1 MATVR
6 CEPREDGGVEVI
18 GSGNLNQGEA
28 ALLIAQIAQ
37 AARQADLEAGQ
48 PPPAAGTNVEAAI
61 AFVEPSAVGLLPGE
75 PQKAYCLLTLHFGA
89 AVIGIPIRNVEG
101 QKLGRI
107 LMVASAD
114 DVVSN

>member
-6 CEPREDGGVEVI
+6 CEPRQDSEVEVI
-18 GSGNLNQGEA
+18 GSGKLNQGEA

-37 AARQADLEAGQ
+37 AARHAHIEAGQ

-75 PQKAYCLLTLHFGA
+75 PQKDYCLLTLHFGA
-89 AVIGIPIRNVEG
+89 AVIGIPIPNADG

-114 DVVSN
+114 DLVSN